1 MKGLLRHFY
10 NLVDILNGKR
20 EFSDTSKYRF
30 LCYSIAFIHVC
41 ITIRFFSLDY
51 TILYI
56 YNFLSCIFYLVIGST
71 LPRKGKFYA
80 VYLCAF
86 CEILFHSALASL
98 LAGWDWGYMIYALA
112 MVPVAFYLAYSLPQ
126 FGRSMAKPF
135 VFTFITMC
143 VFVLTKIFCSYID
156 PIYTNRKY
164 DKNLTVAYNLNALV
178 AFLMLIFFS
187 IMFTIEIRRNE
198 IRLESQNELLRSVSS
213 KDPLTGLLNRRSMD
227 KHLNAAIDLA
237 KSKGRIFSVIIA
249 DIDDF
254 KKVNDTYGHNIGDD
268 VLVHVA
274 GIITSHIPA
283 DAKVCRW
290 GGEEI
295 LILIH
300 DTAKTAIPIAEKL
313 RKEIAASPTRTDETD
328 LRITMTFG
336 VAEYIPG
343 LSITKLISIAD
354 DNLYKGKKDGKNRVV
369 A

>member
-1 MKGLLRHFY
+1 MKGLIRHFH
-10 NLVDILNGKR
+10 NLIDILNGKR
-20 EFSDTSKYRF
+20 ELSDTGKYSF
-30 LCYSIAFIHVC
+30 LCYAIAFIHVC
-41 ITIRFFSLDY
+41 ITIRFYSLDY

-56 YNFLSCIFYLVIGST
+56 YNFLSIIFYVAIGST
-71 LPRKGKFYA
+71 LPKKGKFYA

-86 CEILFHSALASL
+86 CEILLHSTLASL
-98 LAGWDWGYMIYALA
+98 LAGWGWGYMIYALA
-112 MVPVAFYLAYSLPQ
+112 MVPVAFYLAYSLPE

-143 VFVLTKIFCSYID
+143 IFMLTKIFCSYID
-156 PIYTNRKY
+156 PIYNNLKY
-164 DKNLTVAYNLNALV
+164 DKNLTIAYNLNALV

-187 IMFTIEIRRNE
+187 ILFTIEIRRNE
-198 IRLESQNELLRSVSS
+198 IRLESQNELLKSVSS

-227 KHLNAAIDLA
+227 KHLTAAIDLA
-237 KSKGRIFSVIIA
+237 KSKGHIFSVIIA

-274 GIITSHIPA
+274 NIITSHIPE

-300 DTAKTAIPIAEKL
+300 DSAKATIPIAEKL
-313 RKEIAASPTRTDETD
+313 RKEIASSATRTDDTD
-328 LRITMTFG
+328 LCITMTFG
-336 VAEYIPG
+336 VAEYVPG
-343 LSITKLISIAD
+343 LPITKLISIAD